1 VDSPKSLWL
10 AFRFFVYMGVFFDL
24 GATTSA
30 VYILVMGS
38 GLPVIARKM
47 ALSDRTSLP
56 YHALHETERPFT
68 YEALNGTRDIDLLR
82 GYGMGK
88 VWARMAYYM
97 VVSFVAG
104 FMCLFLSVLLWV
116 WGTETK
122 GLAIALTVGVTAGAV
137 PALGFIGWV
146 F

>member
-1 VDSPKSLWL
+1 
-10 AFRFFVYMGVFFDL
+10 MGVFFDL
-24 GATTSA
+24 GATASA
-30 VYILVMGS
+30 IYILVMGS

-47 ALSDRTSLP
+47 ALSDKASLP
-56 YHALHETERPFT
+56 YHALHKPERPFT
-68 YEALNGTRDIDLLR
+68 YEALNGTRDIDLLK

-104 FMCLFLSVLLWV
+104 FMCLFTSIILWV
-116 WGTETK
+116 WGTETR
-122 GLAIALTVGVTAGAV
+122 GLAVALTVGVTAGAV
-137 PALGFIGWV
+137 PMLGFIGWV